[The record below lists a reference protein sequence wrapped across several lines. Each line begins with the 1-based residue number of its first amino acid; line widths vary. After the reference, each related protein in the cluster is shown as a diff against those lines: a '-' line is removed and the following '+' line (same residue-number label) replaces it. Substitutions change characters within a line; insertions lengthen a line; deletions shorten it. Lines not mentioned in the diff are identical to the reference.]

1 MLKMLVLKM
10 LENKQKAKEKQCIA
24 ITYHKYKL
32 SLFGTEDTK
41 QTKSFIFIVVLQTKQ
56 DWKVQKKKKKEGKK
70 VKRIQFYYGIR

>member
-1 MLKMLVLKM
+1 MLMLKMLVLKM

-56 DWKVQKKKKKEGKK
+56 DWKVQKKKKKRRKK
-70 VKRIQFYYGIR
+70 S